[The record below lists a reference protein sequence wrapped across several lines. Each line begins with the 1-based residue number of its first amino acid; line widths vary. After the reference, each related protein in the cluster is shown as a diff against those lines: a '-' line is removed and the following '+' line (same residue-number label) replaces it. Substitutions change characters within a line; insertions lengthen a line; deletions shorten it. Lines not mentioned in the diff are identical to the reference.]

1 MKRFCFVAG
10 FGMLKSRSKR
20 KESVMIKYFLFLF
33 LFAAGCAHSM
43 VEPEAGPIDDSSEQE
58 AEQVNE

>member
-1 MKRFCFVAG
+1 
-10 FGMLKSRSKR
+10 
-20 KESVMIKYFLFLF
+20 MIKYFLFLF